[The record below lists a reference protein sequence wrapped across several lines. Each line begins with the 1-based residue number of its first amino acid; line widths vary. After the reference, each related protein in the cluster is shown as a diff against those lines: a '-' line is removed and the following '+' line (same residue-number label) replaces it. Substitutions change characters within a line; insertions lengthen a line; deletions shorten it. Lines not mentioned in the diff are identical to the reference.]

1 MTARA
6 LCPRSAAAGWLA
18 PFCAVARRTAKARP
32 AWGAWLPLL
41 LVLAACLTFS
51 PAWAAEQDL
60 VRNGVKSGQYKPLA
74 SIVADLSKRYPGRVL
89 DVETKRG
96 HGGELRYEITIADP
110 QGGKLELL
118 LDAATGQVLAQEHDL
133 ASEALSLAKLAEYL
147 QRVEQ
152 QLGSRVIDAE
162 FEVIQA
168 KAHYKLK
175 LAKSGVTTQKV
186 LMDARTGAL
195 QGTGA
200 APAASGIQTMP
211 KLLQGLSGQ
220 FAGKVLEVEL
230 EQDDKQAPY
239 YEIELAQDNGSTLEL
254 HVDARTGAVLRR
266 KVED

>member
-1 MTARA
+1 M
-6 LCPRSAAAGWLA
+6 
-18 PFCAVARRTAKARP
+18 
-32 AWGAWLPLL
+32 
-41 LVLAACLTFS
+41 
-51 PAWAAEQDL
+51 
-60 VRNGVKSGQYKPLA
+60 
-74 SIVADLSKRYPGRVL
+74 
-89 DVETKRG
+89 
-96 HGGELRYEITIADP
+96 
-110 QGGKLELL
+110 
-118 LDAATGQVLAQEHDL
+118 
-133 ASEALSLAKLAEYL
+133 
-147 QRVEQ
+147 
-152 QLGSRVIDAE
+152 IDAE